1 MVIRVLCVL
10 HCICTLIFMRYLAFF
25 SHADKKCSKIM
36 LLQFLKCLTALAWRI
51 LRISCYLLAGCIYV
65 TTKDDHS
72 PDCLNKTSILNH
84 IGIVFRLWLS
94 KRAGR
99 EKKLARGTQ
108 SIRSHDHRSF
118 SSFFFLARGAVRLF
132 TALLT
137 PLRTVL
143 ISVFLS
149 DIFR

>member
-1 MVIRVLCVL
+1 MFEPARHWHAVVMKIVIIRPSAHDVRLIMVIRVLCVL
-10 HCICTLIFMRYLAFF
+10 HCICTSIFMWYLAFF

-99 EKKLARGTQ
+99 EKRWLEVL
-108 SIRSHDHRSF
+108 SRSDRMTIAHF
-118 SSFFFLARGAVRLF
+118 LPSSF
-132 TALLT
+132 
-137 PLRTVL
+137 
-143 ISVFLS
+143 
-149 DIFR
+149 